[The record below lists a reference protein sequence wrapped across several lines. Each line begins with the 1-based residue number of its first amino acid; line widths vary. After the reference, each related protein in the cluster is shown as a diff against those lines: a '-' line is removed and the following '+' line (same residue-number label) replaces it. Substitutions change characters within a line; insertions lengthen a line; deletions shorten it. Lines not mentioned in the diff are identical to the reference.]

1 MQTHFTSD
9 QLRQAPIAEANGI
22 LRACVHCGFCLSSC
36 PTYAL
41 TGDELDSPRGRI
53 YLIKN
58 MLERG
63 GAPDADTVHHIDRC
77 LSCMSCLI
85 ACPSG
90 VDYLHLVDTA
100 RAHIETHHR
109 RSLADRLMR
118 WLMATVLPRPG
129 VFRAAL
135 MAAQPARMFPRLLPK
150 PLRRL
155 TEFAPNKI
163 PASVSLVGIHRPDG
177 QPVKRIAMLAG
188 CVQSVLGGGINEAT
202 IRLLTRH
209 GCEVIVAPDAGCCGA
224 LVQHMGN
231 LSSARTQARAN
242 ILAWSSIEGGVDAVV
257 VTASGCGTTVKDYGH
272 MFADD
277 PDMAQ
282 AAASIAAIA
291 KDVTEVM
298 ADLGLGAAVY
308 RSDVTVAYH
317 DACSLQHGQGIRAE
331 PRALLE
337 QAGFKVLDI
346 TEGQFCCGSAGT
358 YNLLQPEMADALGAR
373 KAGHVD
379 ATGAKV
385 VASGNLGC
393 MIQMARFTDRPI
405 VHTVELLD
413 WATGGPKPLG
423 LAQG

>member
-9 QLRQAPIAEANGI
+9 QLRQAPIAEANEA

-77 LSCMSCLI
+77 LSCMSCLT

-337 QAGFKVLDI
+337 QAGFKVSDI

>member
-77 LSCMSCLI
+77 LSCMSCLT

-298 ADLGLGAAVY
+298 GDLGLGPAVY

-337 QAGFKVLDI
+337 QAGFKVSDI

>member
-9 QLRQAPIAEANGI
+9 QLRQAPIAEANEA

-77 LSCMSCLI
+77 LSCMSCLT

-298 ADLGLGAAVY
+298 ADLGLGPAVY

-337 QAGFKVLDI
+337 QAGFKVSDI

>member
-1 MQTHFTSD
+1 MQTSFTAD
-9 QLRQAPIAEANGI
+9 QLSQAPIAEANGI

-77 LSCMSCLI
+77 LSCMSCLT

-90 VDYLHLVDTA
+90 VDYMHLVDTA
-100 RAHIETHHR
+100 RIHIQANHT
-109 RSLADRLMR
+109 RSIGMRLMR
-118 WLMATVLPRPG
+118 WFMATVLPRP
-129 VFRAAL
+129 VAFRAAL
-135 MAAQPARMFPRLLPK
+135 MAAKPLRLFRGLLPR

-155 TEFAPNKI
+155 TEFAPEKI
-163 PASVSLVGIHRPDG
+163 PPSVSLVGVHRAASKR
-177 QPVKRIAMLAG
+177 VKRVAMLAG

-224 LVQHMGN
+224 LVQHMGHKI
-231 LSSARTQARAN
+231 SARAQARNN
-242 ILAWSSIEGGVDAVV
+242 IQAWSSIEGAVDAVV

-277 PDMAQ
+277 PEMAQ

-291 KDVTEVM
+291 KDVTEIM
-298 ADLGLGAAVY
+298 ADLGLEVAVH
-308 RSDVTVAYH
+308 RIDVTVAYH

-337 QAGFKVLDI
+337 QAGFKVSDI
-346 TEGQFCCGSAGT
+346 AEGHFCCGSAGT
-358 YNLLQPEMADALGAR
+358 YNLLQPEMADALGVR
-373 KAGHVD
+373 KGGHVD
-379 ATGAKV
+379 ATGAQV

-393 MIQMARFTDRPI
+393 MIQMARFTDRPM

-413 WATGGPKPLG
+413 WATGGPKPSV
-423 LAQG
+423 LAQE

>member
-1 MQTHFTSD
+1 
-9 QLRQAPIAEANGI
+9 
-22 LRACVHCGFCLSSC
+22 
-36 PTYAL
+36 
-41 TGDELDSPRGRI
+41 
-53 YLIKN
+53 
-58 MLERG
+58 
-63 GAPDADTVHHIDRC
+63 
-77 LSCMSCLI
+77 
-85 ACPSG
+85 
-90 VDYLHLVDTA
+90 
-100 RAHIETHHR
+100 
-109 RSLADRLMR
+109 
-118 WLMATVLPRPG
+118 
-129 VFRAAL
+129 
-135 MAAQPARMFPRLLPK
+135 
-150 PLRRL
+150 
-155 TEFAPNKI
+155 
-163 PASVSLVGIHRPDG
+163 
-177 QPVKRIAMLAG
+177 
-188 CVQSVLGGGINEAT
+188 
-202 IRLLTRH
+202 
-209 GCEVIVAPDAGCCGA
+209 
-224 LVQHMGN
+224 
-231 LSSARTQARAN
+231 
-242 ILAWSSIEGGVDAVV
+242 
-257 VTASGCGTTVKDYGH
+257 
-272 MFADD
+272 
-277 PDMAQ
+277 MAQ

-337 QAGFKVLDI
+337 QAGFKVSDI

>member
-9 QLRQAPIAEANGI
+9 QLRQAPIAEANEV

-77 LSCMSCLI
+77 LSCMSCLT

-298 ADLGLGAAVY
+298 ADLGLGPAVY

-337 QAGFKVLDI
+337 QAGFKVSDI

>member
-9 QLRQAPIAEANGI
+9 QLRQAPIAEANEV

-77 LSCMSCLI
+77 LSCMSCLT

-163 PASVSLVGIHRPDG
+163 PASVSLMGIHRPDG

-298 ADLGLGAAVY
+298 ADLGLGPAVY

-337 QAGFKVLDI
+337 QAGFKVSDI

>member
-9 QLRQAPIAEANGI
+9 QLRQAPIAEANEA

-77 LSCMSCLI
+77 LSCMSCLT

-163 PASVSLVGIHRPDG
+163 PASVSLMGIHRPDG

-298 ADLGLGAAVY
+298 ADLGLGPAVY

-337 QAGFKVLDI
+337 QAGFKVSDI

>member
-9 QLRQAPIAEANGI
+9 QLRQAPIAEANEA

-77 LSCMSCLI
+77 LSCMSCLT

-298 ADLGLGAAVY
+298 ADLGLGPAVY

-337 QAGFKVLDI
+337 QAGFKVSDI

-358 YNLLQPEMADALGAR
+358 YSLLQPEMADALGAR

>member
-9 QLRQAPIAEANGI
+9 QLRQAPIAEANEA

-77 LSCMSCLI
+77 LSCMSCLT

-118 WLMATVLPRPG
+118 WLMATVLPRPW

-298 ADLGLGAAVY
+298 ADLGLGPAVY

-337 QAGFKVLDI
+337 QAGFKVSDI